1 MYFKEMDMHT
11 ADILA
16 LLPKELDRL
25 KVIARYKDGNIT
37 QVEAA
42 RLLGLSERHLRRL
55 IRRTEHRGDT
65 GVQNRR
71 RGKAPS
77 NRLSEE
83 IKTKALTL
91 IQEHFY
97 DYGPT
102 LAAEKLKEYF
112 QLSISKETVRQ
123 WMIEAHFWQA
133 HTKKIPKPHP
143 PRARREFLGEL
154 IQIDGSYH
162 RWFENRGPK
171 CCLLVFIDDAT
182 SRIMN
187 LRLCVAET
195 TIDYLSAFKEYVV
208 EYGVP
213 RAVYFDKHNVFH
225 INQRAA
231 KSQDGVTQFGRV
243 LKTLGIKPIYAHS
256 PQAKGRVER
265 ANETLQDRLIKEFRF
280 HKINDI
286 NQANLFLK
294 GFIERY
300 NQRFEKKAML
310 EDNVHRQLSPKE
322 AEGLNF
328 LFSIHSVK
336 KISKDLLIRHN
347 KQLIKIIPPK
357 NRSRQY
363 VNQKVTICE
372 SLNSMLLYCHGK
384 QLNFTIEKAN
394 PLSGPTLSRKTLDH
408 YLDQEF
414 IEKKYWSLTS

>member
-1 MYFKEMDMHT
+1 MHP

-25 KVIARYKDGNIT
+25 KIISRYKEGIVT
-37 QVEAA
+37 QLEAA
-42 RLLGLSERHLRRL
+42 RLLGLSERHMRRL
-55 IRRTEHRGDT
+55 IRRIERQGDA
-65 GVQNRR
+65 GILNKR

-77 NRLSEE
+77 NRLNDE
-83 IKTKALTL
+83 IKAKALAL

-102 LAAEKLKEYF
+102 LAAEKLREYF
-112 QLSISKETVRQ
+112 QLNVSKETVRQ
-123 WMIEAHFWQA
+123 WMIENHLWQA
-133 HTKKIPKPHP
+133 HMKKNPRPHP

-162 RWFENRGPK
+162 RWFEDRGPK

-187 LRLCVAET
+187 LRFCVGET
-195 TIDYLSAFKEYVV
+195 TIDYLSTFKEYVL
-208 EYGVP
+208 EHGMP

-243 LKTLGIKPIYAHS
+243 LKALEIKPIYAHS

-265 ANETLQDRLIKEFRF
+265 ANETLQDRLIKELRF

-286 NQANLFLK
+286 IQANLFLK

-300 NQRFEKKAML
+300 NHRFEKKAVF
-310 EDNVHRQLSPKE
+310 EDDMHRQLSNKE
-322 AEGLNF
+322 RNELDF

-336 KISKDLLIRHN
+336 KISKDLLVRHN
-347 KQLIKIIPPK
+347 KQLIKIIPPP

-363 VNQKVTICE
+363 INQKVTICE
-372 SLNSMLLYCHGK
+372 SLNSMRLYCHGK
-384 QLNFTIEKAN
+384 RLNFSIEKCN
-394 PLSGPTLSRKTLDH
+394 SLSGPTLSRKTLDH
-408 YLDQEF
+408 YLDQEL
-414 IEKKYWSLTS
+414 IEKKYWSLTR